1 MKKIGYG
8 AVIYRHPGKQPL
20 EDHLGLLAL
29 EANEADPEPKPP
41 VPDEMTNDRQ
51 ANN

>member
-1 MKKIGYG
+1 
-8 AVIYRHPGKQPL
+8 VIDGQPGKQPL
-20 EDHLGLLAL
+20 TLEDQLGLLAL